1 MASAQA
7 LAEGRTT
14 MSLGQSIQ
22 TVFTK
27 YAEFR
32 GVASRSEFWWWIL
45 FTFLIS
51 AGFGALPIPIL
62 TVTPGGDMMWTASTL
77 AGLWG
82 LAVLLP
88 TLAVTVRRL
97 RDAGYEWGNLF
108 WLLLPVAGMIVL
120 VVLCAQPSR
129 LLVPSPVAESPSTA
143 AYG

>member
-1 MASAQA
+1 
-7 LAEGRTT
+7 

-32 GVASRSEFWWWIL
+32 GVASRPEYWWWIL
-45 FTFLIS
+45 FTFLVS
-51 AGFGALPIPIL
+51 AALGALPLPVL
-62 TVTPGGDMMWTASTL
+62 TVTPGGDLTWTASTL

-82 LAVLLP
+82 IAVLLP

-97 RDAGYEWGNLF
+97 RDAGYGWGSLF

-120 VVLCAQPSR
+120 IVLCAQPSR
-129 LLVPSPVAESPSTA
+129 LPLPSQVAESPPAA
-143 AYG
+143 AYGQH